1 MAENSMAIQ
10 KPARAGSPH
19 NFQEL
24 VSEYLVRHRS
34 VLDVMSK
41 FQEATA
47 RVNRALVKSV
57 TACGCLQVNA
67 QRQTIPLDISLHELK
82 KHMDT
87 HLTGAPCEQCR
98 EVLEAELGNNLF
110 YLVALCD
117 LLQLDFAEIMG
128 KEEGVVSTLG
138 IYHFS

>member
-1 MAENSMAIQ
+1 MAIQ

-82 KHMDT
+82 KHMDNILPA
-87 HLTGAPCEQCR
+87 HH
-98 EVLEAELGNNLF
+98 VNS
-110 YLVALCD
+110 
-117 LLQLDFAEIMG
+117 
-128 KEEGVVSTLG
+128 VVKCLKPSWATTFST
-138 IYHFS
+138 